1 MAYIEES
8 KAKSKSPRIDLT
20 PMVDLGFL
28 LISFFVFTT
37 TILKPVSLGIMM
49 PNDTPVNNPSLL
61 SEKDAIHLVLPD
73 AAHIYNYNGNNA
85 TTGQITNYSP
95 QGLRSLFTQY
105 KQTYCTVPGSLEK
118 KCVLIKPSSEAT
130 TGNIVDIL
138 DEITIA
144 GFKKYV
150 LVESSL
156 SELNIALRY
165 TGSR

>member
-1 MAYIEES
+1 MAYIEGS
-8 KAKSKSPRIDLT
+8 KEKTKSLNVDLT

-37 TILKPVSLGIMM
+37 TILKPVSLGIIM
-49 PNDTPVNNPSLL
+49 PDDSPMIDPSLL
-61 SEKDAIHLVLPD
+61 SEKDAIHLILPD
-73 AAHIYNYNGNNA
+73 AEHIYNYNGSDVN
-85 TTGQITNYSP
+85 TGQITNYSP

-105 KQTYCTVPGSLEK
+105 KKDYCNIPGSLEK
-118 KCVLIKPSSEAT
+118 KCVLIKPSAEAT

-150 LVESSL
+150 LLESSPA
-156 SELNIALRY
+156 ELDIALTY
-165 TGSR
+165 SSSQ